1 MAKFN
6 DKISTRINSQ
16 LPEFVIEQHPKF
28 AKFLKVYYQL
38 LESAEIKVTSI
49 ENTDGLL
56 LESETGQINNLVLNA
71 TGIGTARTQ
80 LNIGDK
86 LILEESIF
94 GKFEVGE
101 VVKGQTSGATANVI
115 VEDLSNGRLFIS
127 AQNKFKLNEV
137 LVGQS
142 SGAQC
147 VLNQYRPNPVQN
159 IQELINF
166 KDPDKTISDFLT
178 SFRDEFLATLPEIL
192 ANDVDKRN
200 LIKNIRSLYRLK
212 GTQKGHQLFFRLLF
226 NEDSE
231 TIYPREQLLRLSDGK
246 FDTQKV
252 MRVVDSN
259 GDMSDLIGREIFGI
273 TSRATAIVENV
284 IKFQIGSTNVSELI
298 LNEDT
303 INGTFTIGETIRGT
317 KTNESE
323 FFVKAIVSGLI
334 SDKTITNDGNLYQL
348 LDPITSTGGGEAAV
362 FSIDATGDGKVDE
375 IIIDNPGTDY
385 EIGDELTFNNANTNG
400 AGASGFVSVVNGGIT
415 GETNTD
421 AEHIVLEDETGLGDN
436 YSGNKIVQE
445 SGTGVNDITDIFISN
460 QGSGYKFLPQV
471 SVSSSTGSNANV
483 KSFGSDIGR
492 IIGVKTNELGI
503 NYQNSPSPEL
513 NFVSNIIIV
522 NASGAF
528 SQNATI
534 TSSGG
539 TSGKVIS
546 YDENLGL
553 LKVQTTTGSFNVGE
567 TLSGAGTGTIAKLD
581 RATTTLG
588 VKPVV
593 DTDGRFINE
602 DGHVSENTMK
612 IQDSLYYQDFSYVI
626 KVSRSISEWRDAF
639 KKSMHTSGFYFT
651 GQVSFESR
659 LNAKIK
665 SPVEG
670 LVSGIAGT
678 PILSLFNTLFAT
690 LFGRRLGTATD
701 GTSLRPNSN
710 TGVKVDLDTSTVEH
724 FDNNTRDL
732 TIRNPNPD
740 IDYTSRVRRRI
751 TKPNGEVVFIKRG
764 ATYAGPRYNTINRFA
779 NTLFGVNSG
788 QSKITFKTLNE
799 LELTGTDSSLNGTK
813 GIFFASSNPELSRH
827 FRTRFAIPSYF
838 AFDSD
843 SFDNTVTNFAQ
854 TNKTFDDTTP

>member
-1 MAKFN
+1 M
-6 DKISTRINSQ
+6 
-16 LPEFVIEQHPKF
+16 
-28 AKFLKVYYQL
+28 
-38 LESAEIKVTSI
+38 
-49 ENTDGLL
+49 
-56 LESETGQINNLVLNA
+56 
-71 TGIGTARTQ
+71 
-80 LNIGDK
+80 
-86 LILEESIF
+86 
-94 GKFEVGE
+94 
-101 VVKGQTSGATANVI
+101 
-115 VEDLSNGRLFIS
+115 
-127 AQNKFKLNEV
+127 
-137 LVGQS
+137 
-142 SGAQC
+142 
-147 VLNQYRPNPVQN
+147 
-159 IQELINF
+159 
-166 KDPDKTISDFLT
+166 
-178 SFRDEFLATLPEIL
+178 
-192 ANDVDKRN
+192 
-200 LIKNIRSLYRLK
+200 
-212 GTQKGHQLFFRLLF
+212 
-226 NEDSE
+226 
-231 TIYPREQLLRLSDGK
+231 
-246 FDTQKV
+246 
-252 MRVVDSN
+252 
-259 GDMSDLIGREIFGI
+259 
-273 TSRATAIVENV
+273 
-284 IKFQIGSTNVSELI
+284 
-298 LNEDT
+298 
-303 INGTFTIGETIRGT
+303 
-317 KTNESE
+317 
-323 FFVKAIVSGLI
+323 
-334 SDKTITNDGNLYQL
+334 
-348 LDPITSTGGGEAAV
+348 
-362 FSIDATGDGKVDE
+362 
-375 IIIDNPGTDY
+375 
-385 EIGDELTFNNANTNG
+385 
-400 AGASGFVSVVNGGIT
+400 
-415 GETNTD
+415 
-421 AEHIVLEDETGLGDN
+421 
-436 YSGNKIVQE
+436 
-445 SGTGVNDITDIFISN
+445 
-460 QGSGYKFLPQV
+460 
-471 SVSSSTGSNANV
+471 
-483 KSFGSDIGR
+483 
-492 IIGVKTNELGI
+492 
-503 NYQNSPSPEL
+503 
-513 NFVSNIIIV
+513 
-522 NASGAF
+522 
-528 SQNATI
+528 
-534 TSSGG
+534 
-539 TSGKVIS
+539 
-546 YDENLGL
+546 
-553 LKVQTTTGSFNVGE
+553 
-567 TLSGAGTGTIAKLD
+567 SGAGTGTIAKLD

-651 GQVSFESR
+651 GQVSFDSR

>member
-28 AKFLKVYYQL
+28 AQFLKVYYQL

-49 ENTDGLL
+49 ESTDGLL
-56 LESETGQINNLVLNA
+56 LETETGQTNNLILNA
-71 TGIGTARTQ
+71 TAIGTARTQ
-80 LNIGDK
+80 LNIGEK
-86 LILEESIF
+86 LLLEESVY
-94 GKFEVGE
+94 GKFENGE
-101 VVKGQTSGATANVI
+101 IVKGQTSGATATII
-115 VEDLSNGRLFIS
+115 VEDLSNKRLFIT
-127 AQNKFKLNEV
+127 AQNKFTLNEI
-137 LVGQS
+137 LIGQS
-142 SGAQC
+142 SGAEC
-147 VLNQYRPNPVQN
+147 VLNSYRPNPVQN
-159 IQELINF
+159 IQDLINF
-166 KDPDKTISDFLT
+166 KDPDNTISDFLT
-178 SFRDEFLATLPEIL
+178 SFRDEFLKTLPEVL
-192 ANDVDKRN
+192 ANDVDKRK
-200 LIKNIRSLYRLK
+200 LIKNIRSMYRLK
-212 GTQKGHQLFFRLLF
+212 GTEKGHQLFFRLLF

-252 MRVVDSN
+252 MRVTN
-259 GDMSDLIGREIFGI
+259 AIGDVSDLIGREITGVN
-273 TSRATAIVENV
+273 SGATAIIENV
-284 IKFQIGSTNVSELI
+284 IKFQIGAVDVSEII
-298 LNEDT
+298 LNTDT
-303 INGTFTIGETIRGT
+303 LNGVFTIGEQIRGT

-323 FFVKAIVSGLI
+323 FFVKAIVSGLV
-334 SDKTITNDGNLYQL
+334 SDKTITNDGNLYEL
-348 LDPITSTGGGEAAV
+348 LDPITVTGGGDSAV
-362 FSIDATGDGKVDE
+362 FAIDAIGDGEVDK
-375 IIIDNPGTDY
+375 IIIDNAGIDY
-385 EIGDELTFNNANTNG
+385 EIGDELIFDNANTNG

-421 AEHIVLEDETGLGDN
+421 AEHIVLEDDTGLGDN

-445 SGTGVNDITDIFISN
+445 SGTGDNDITDIFISN
-460 QGSGYKFLPQV
+460 QGSGYKFLPSV
-471 SVSSSTGSNANV
+471 SVSSSTGSNAIV
-483 KSFGSDIGR
+483 KSYGSNIGR
-492 IIGVKTNELGI
+492 IIGVKTSELGI

-513 NFVSNIIIV
+513 NFISNLIIT

-539 TSGKVIS
+539 TSGKIIS
-546 YDENLGL
+546 FNSDTGL
-553 LKVQTTTGSFNVGE
+553 LKVQTTSGSFNIGE
-567 TLSGAGTGTIAKLD
+567 TISGAGTGTISELD
-581 RATTTLG
+581 RATTTLS
-588 VKPVV
+588 VKSIV
-593 DTDGRFINE
+593 DTDGRYINE

-659 LNAKIK
+659 LNMKIK

-690 LFGRRLGTATD
+690 LFGRRLGTTSD
-701 GTSLRPNSN
+701 GTSLRANPNTS
-710 TGVKVDLDTSTVEH
+710 VKVDLNTATTEH
-724 FDNNTRDL
+724 FDPNTRDL

-740 IDYTSRVRRRI
+740 IAYTSRVRRLL
-751 TKPNGEVVFIKRG
+751 TKPNGEQVFVKSG
-764 ATYAGPRYNTINRFA
+764 FAYAGPRYNTINRFA

-788 QSKITFKTLNE
+788 QSKITFKQLNE
-799 LELTGTDSSLNGTK
+799 LELTGTGTSLNGTK
-813 GIFFASSNPELSRH
+813 GIFFASSDPELSRI

>member
-127 AQNKFKLNEV
+127 AQNKFKLNEI
-137 LVGQS
+137 LIGQS

-147 VLNQYRPNPVQN
+147 VLNQYKPNPVQN

-252 MRVVDSN
+252 MRVVNSN

-362 FSIDATGDGKVDE
+362 FSIDATGDG
-375 IIIDNPGTDY
+375 
-385 EIGDELTFNNANTNG
+385 
-400 AGASGFVSVVNGGIT
+400 
-415 GETNTD
+415 
-421 AEHIVLEDETGLGDN
+421 
-436 YSGNKIVQE
+436 
-445 SGTGVNDITDIFISN
+445 
-460 QGSGYKFLPQV
+460 
-471 SVSSSTGSNANV
+471 
-483 KSFGSDIGR
+483 
-492 IIGVKTNELGI
+492 
-503 NYQNSPSPEL
+503 
-513 NFVSNIIIV
+513 
-522 NASGAF
+522 
-528 SQNATI
+528 
-534 TSSGG
+534 
-539 TSGKVIS
+539 
-546 YDENLGL
+546 
-553 LKVQTTTGSFNVGE
+553 
-567 TLSGAGTGTIAKLD
+567 
-581 RATTTLG
+581 
-588 VKPVV
+588 
-593 DTDGRFINE
+593 
-602 DGHVSENTMK
+602 
-612 IQDSLYYQDFSYVI
+612 
-626 KVSRSISEWRDAF
+626 
-639 KKSMHTSGFYFT
+639 
-651 GQVSFESR
+651 
-659 LNAKIK
+659 
-665 SPVEG
+665 
-670 LVSGIAGT
+670 
-678 PILSLFNTLFAT
+678 
-690 LFGRRLGTATD
+690 
-701 GTSLRPNSN
+701 
-710 TGVKVDLDTSTVEH
+710 
-724 FDNNTRDL
+724 
-732 TIRNPNPD
+732 
-740 IDYTSRVRRRI
+740 
-751 TKPNGEVVFIKRG
+751 
-764 ATYAGPRYNTINRFA
+764 
-779 NTLFGVNSG
+779 
-788 QSKITFKTLNE
+788 
-799 LELTGTDSSLNGTK
+799 
-813 GIFFASSNPELSRH
+813 
-827 FRTRFAIPSYF
+827 
-838 AFDSD
+838 
-843 SFDNTVTNFAQ
+843 
-854 TNKTFDDTTP
+854 

>member
-28 AKFLKVYYQL
+28 AQFLKVYYQL

-56 LESETGQINNLVLNA
+56 LESETGQINNLIINA
-71 TGIGTARTQ
+71 TSIGTARTQ
-80 LNIGDK
+80 LNADDK
-86 LILEESIF
+86 IILEESIF
-94 GKFEVGE
+94 GKFENGE
-101 VVKGQTSGATANVI
+101 VVKGQTSGAVANVI
-115 VEDLSNGRLFIS
+115 VEDLSNNRLFIS
-127 AQNKFKLNEV
+127 SQNKFKLNEV
-137 LVGQS
+137 LIGQS

-147 VLNQYRPNPVQN
+147 VLNQYKPNPVQN

-192 ANDVDKRN
+192 ANDVDKRK

-246 FDTQKV
+246 FNTQKV
-252 MRVVDSN
+252 MRVINPEGDTNDFVGRQITGINSN
-259 GDMSDLIGREIFGI
+259 
-273 TSRATAIVENV
+273 ATAIVENV
-284 IKFQIGSTNVSELI
+284 IKFQIGATSVSELI
-298 LNEDT
+298 INEET
-303 INGTFTIGETIRGT
+303 INGIFQIGEQVRGT

-323 FFVKAIVSGLI
+323 FFVKAEVSGLI
-334 SDKTITNDGNLYQL
+334 SGKTITNDGNLYNL

-362 FSIDATGDGKVDE
+362 FSIDAIGDGKVDE
-375 IIIDNPGTDY
+375 IIIDNPGTNY
-385 EIGDELTFNNANTNG
+385 EIGDELVFNNANTNG

-415 GETNTD
+415 GETATG
-421 AEHIVLEDETGLGDN
+421 AEHIVLEDQTGLGDN
-436 YSGNKIVQE
+436 YAGDKLVQE
-445 SGTGVNDITDIFISN
+445 SGTGTNDITDIFISN
-460 QGSGYKFLPQV
+460 QGSGYQFLPKV
-471 SVSSSTGSNANV
+471 EVSSSTGSNGIV

-492 IIGVKTNELGI
+492 IIGIKTNELGI

-513 NFVSNIIIV
+513 NFVSNLIIV
-522 NASGAF
+522 NSSGTF
-528 SQNATI
+528 SQNGTI
-534 TSSGG
+534 LSSGG
-539 TSGKVIS
+539 TSGTILS
-546 YDENLGL
+546 FDEDLGL
-553 LKVQTTTGSFNVGE
+553 LKVKTTAGSFSVGE
-567 TLSGAGTGTIAKLD
+567 TISGAGTGTISKVD
-581 RATTTLG
+581 RATTSLD
-588 VKPVV
+588 VKSVV
-593 DTDGRFINE
+593 DTDGKFINE
-602 DGHVSENTMK
+602 DGHISENTMK

-639 KKSMHTSGFYFT
+639 KKTMHTSGFYFT

-659 LNAKIK
+659 LSAKIK

-678 PILSLFNTLFAT
+678 PILSLFNTLFTT
-690 LFGRRLGTATD
+690 LFGRRLGTTTD
-701 GTSLRPNSN
+701 GTSLRAKPHE
-710 TGVKVDLDTSTVEH
+710 GVKVDLDTSTVDH
-724 FDNNTRDL
+724 FDSNTRDL

-740 IDYTSRVRRRI
+740 ISYVSRVRRTI
-751 TKPNGEVVFIKRG
+751 TKPNGEQVFIKRG
-764 ATYAGPRYNTINRFA
+764 ATYAGPRFNTINRFA
-779 NTLFGVNSG
+779 NTLFGISSG
-788 QSKITFKTLNE
+788 QSKITFKILDE
-799 LELTGTDSSLNGTK
+799 LEITGTNSSVNGVK

-843 SFDNTVTNFAQ
+843 RFDNTVTNFAQ
-854 TNKTFDDTTP
+854 TNKTFDDNTP